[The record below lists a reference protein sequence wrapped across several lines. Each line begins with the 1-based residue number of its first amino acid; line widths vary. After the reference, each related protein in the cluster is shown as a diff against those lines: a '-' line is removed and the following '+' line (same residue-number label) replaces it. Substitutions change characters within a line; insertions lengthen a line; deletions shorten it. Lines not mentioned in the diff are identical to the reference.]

1 MKGTICIYY
10 SRTGHTED
18 IAKYIK
24 EKTNCEILNITD
36 GKNRTGFKEYMNA
49 GYESMK
55 GILPKLKSFG
65 MQKKIED
72 YRNVIICS
80 PIWAWNICPIIR
92 SFLETYGKKI
102 KGKTYFIVTHDS
114 KSKYER
120 KINKL
125 DEYLLNKHE
134 AHLSI
139 CNSSKNQNEI
149 DNFIKKIK

>member
-10 SRTGHTED
+10 SRTGHTEE
-18 IAKYIK
+18 IAKYVK
-24 EKTNCEILNITD
+24 EKLNSELLCISD
-36 GKNRTGFKEYMNA
+36 GIDRNSTKMYLKS

-55 GILPKLKSFG
+55 GILPKINSFG
-65 MQKKIED
+65 MQKKLED

-92 SFLETYGKKI
+92 SFLNTYGKKI

-114 KSKYER
+114 KSKYDK

-125 DEYLLNKHE
+125 DEYLSNKHVS
-134 AHLSI
+134 HLSI
-139 CNSSKNQNEI
+139 CNSTKNNTEI
-149 DNFIKKIK
+149 DNFIKNIK